1 MPVEQHES
9 KIDIRR
15 GKYDSLDIY
24 EITEDELSTLKLGSP
39 NSVLFNIAIS
49 SLSISVTLGVTLLT
63 VTIEEDR
70 SFYVFVIALFVAL
83 FSCIITAILWLVSDN
98 NFKEELRL
106 KGLSRAKE
114 FTWLKCAK
122 KTLEIIENI

>member
-1 MPVEQHES
+1 MMQNIEMQY
-9 KIDIRR
+9 IDQLIKNEILNYDIKSYVDT
-15 GKYDSLDIY
+15 GKLPDNYYNDSMNKRYHYI
-24 EITEDELSTLKLGSP
+24 
-39 NSVLFNIAIS
+39 
-49 SLSISVTLGVTLLT
+49 
-63 VTIEEDR
+63 
-70 SFYVFVIALFVAL
+70 
-83 FSCIITAILWLVSDN
+83 DN